1 VKKENFTP
9 ERVAGYACEP
19 GRQQSI
25 YWDKKQQGLGLRVTA
40 SGGKA
45 YVFEGRL
52 FGKTVRITIGAP
64 EAWPL
69 ERYVTTDRETGE
81 KIERVGARQE
91 AARLKALMDRDI
103 DPREEKAEQRAAH
116 EARKLE
122 ARRKDA
128 TVREAWFDYL
138 DAHRSKWSE
147 RHMLDHERLAQAGGQ
162 EKKRGSGVTVAGPL
176 APLMSLRLSDLD
188 AERVASWLH
197 DEAASRPTNAEQSY
211 RKLRAFIRWCGER
224 PDYRGLVPESAY
236 AARVVRDAVPRP
248 KAKDDCLQ
256 REQLATW
263 FTAMR
268 RIGNPIISTYLQGL
282 LITGARREEL
292 AGLRW
297 DDVDFQWRSL
307 HVSDKVESETGRVLP
322 LTPYL
327 ASLLREL
334 KRLNDTPPNVR
345 TMARMEAEG
354 KTWKPSEWVFSS
366 KTAADGKLAEPRIAH
381 TKAQQ
386 MAGLPHVSL
395 HGLRRSFGTLSEWVE
410 CPVGVVAQIQG
421 HKPSALA
428 EKHYRRRPLD
438 LLRMW
443 HDKIEAWMLAQAG
456 IEFDATASQPGLR
469 AAN

>member
-1 VKKENFTP
+1 MAKVNFTAA
-9 ERVAGYACEP
+9 RVSGHSCPADKYQAF
-19 GRQQSI
+19 I
-25 YWDKKQQGLGLRVTA
+25 WDTAASGLGLRATQA
-40 SGGKA
+40 GALTYIWQGKLDGA
-45 YVFEGRL
+45 TIRVS
-52 FGKTVRITIGAP
+52 IGAP
-64 EAWPL
+64 KDWSIDKVRDEA
-69 ERYVTTDRETGE
+69 RRI
-81 KIERVGARQE
+81 K
-91 AARLKALMDRDI
+91 RLADAGK
-103 DPREEKAEQRAAH
+103 DPREEMAEQLAAVA
-116 EARKLE
+116 ARKLE

-128 TVREAWFDYL
+128 TVSEAWTAYL
-138 DAHRSKWSE
+138 DAHRSKWSK
-147 RHMLDHERLAQAGGQ
+147 RHMLDHEHLAQAGGQ
-162 EKKRGSGVTVAGPL
+162 EKKRGKGLTVAGPL
-176 APLMSLRLSDLD
+176 APLMGLKLSDLD

-197 DEAASRPTNAEQSY
+197 DEARSRPTNAEQAY
-211 RKLRAFIRWCGER
+211 RKLRAFIRWCDER
-224 PDYRGLVPESAY
+224 PDYRGLAPDGAY
-236 AARVVRDAVPRP
+236 TARAVRDAVPRP

-263 FTAMR
+263 FGAVR
-268 RIGNPIISTYLQGL
+268 RIANPVISAYLQGL
-282 LITGARREEL
+282 LLTGARREEL

-307 HVSDKVESETGRVLP
+307 HVSDKVETETGRAIP

-327 ASLLREL
+327 ASLLLEL

-345 TMARMEAEG
+345 TLARMEANG
-354 KTWKPSEWVFSS
+354 NAWKPSEWVFSS

-443 HDKIEAWMLAQAG
+443 HDKIEAWMLDQAG
-456 IEFDATASQPGLR
+456 IQFDAEQAKPGLR
-469 AAN
+469 AVSV